1 MFNKKYTEALKILND
16 EIDLAHG
23 LAVEYNGLAKVIK
36 SDSVRKW
43 HLQKA
48 DEWHYRYMA
57 LLDLKTQF
65 KKKIGV

>member
-23 LAVEYNGLAKVIK
+23 LAVEYDGLAKVIK
-36 SDSVRKW
+36 SDLARKE
-43 HLQKA
+43 HLRKA
-48 DEWHYRYMA
+48 DEWHYRYIA
-57 LLDLKTQF
+57 LLDLKTQL

>member
-1 MFNKKYTEALKILND
+1 MCNKKYTEALKILND

-36 SDSVRKW
+36 SDSAREW

-57 LLDLKTQF
+57 LLDLKTQL
-65 KKKIGV
+65 KQKIGV